1 MCPVWDLNPCALP
14 IDYSSEESRAVF
26 HSAQDIEMVE
36 VAGVEPAS
44 ETASRNELHR
54 LVYEVDVATYLETV
68 GGRCHRPC
76 QQVPSLLL
84 IPLVTPVHTAGIS
97 DRCDGRTA

>member
-1 MCPVWDLNPCALP
+1 
-14 IDYSSEESRAVF
+14 
-26 HSAQDIEMVE
+26 MVE

-54 LVYEVDVATYLETV
+54 LVYEVDVATCLETV

-76 QQVPSLLL
+76 QQVPSLLV
-84 IPLVTPVHTAGIS
+84 IPSSRPFTPLGSATDVMDGLPKQPSLDLALRLWVAGEIYE
-97 DRCDGRTA
+97 RTNTSRPAR